1 MIVHVLKIGVLLKI
15 KDTKGEDEDMTP
27 WHAYL
32 IDVYIICKALIA
44 VTCIPIG
51 VIQTCVG
58 LDVSDSNRITWGL
71 LLAFLGL
78 AIPLLLPT
86 RAILIKLLEW

>member
-1 MIVHVLKIGVLLKI
+1 
-15 KDTKGEDEDMTP
+15 MTP
-27 WHAYL
+27 WHEYL
-32 IDVYIICKALIA
+32 MDVYVTCKALIA

-51 VIQTCVG
+51 LIITCTS
-58 LDVSDSNRITWGL
+58 LDRYNLKQAVWGL

-86 RAILIKLLEW
+86 QQVLIKLLEW